1 MIQFH
6 KSNKNQWTNKFA
18 CGETVGK
25 DLTKSPSQIP
35 EGAIKVI
42 RLGLSLCEAF
52 SLPPRAIIKTEAN
65 RLLLAQMPFFVI
77 QLRLRKLAFDATP
90 YHKKSHNLRLRDLL
104 HFCDSVG
111 IRTQDPQLRRLLL
124 YPAEL
129 PNQTFL
135 NWSAKIE
142 IIL

>member
-35 EGAIKVI
+35 ERAIKVI

-65 RLLLAQMPFFVI
+65 RHSACAESVFLL
-77 QLRLRKLAFDATP
+77 QLRLRKRAFDAS
-90 YHKKSHNLRLRDLL
+90 HIKKIAQPKVARFASFR
-104 HFCDSVG
+104 DSVG

-129 PNQTFL
+129 PNRLICYRLQ
-135 NWSAKIE
+135 I
-142 IIL
+142 

>member
-35 EGAIKVI
+35 ERAIKVI

-65 RLLLAQMPFFVI
+65 RLLLAQMPFFCSSFAYESLLST
-77 QLRLRKLAFDATP
+77 LRRITKNRTTFGW
-90 YHKKSHNLRLRDLL
+90 DLL
-104 HFCDSVG
+104 ALLAHPLPPRA
-111 IRTQDPQLRRLLL
+111 IIKTEANRLLL
-124 YPAEL
+124 AQMP
-129 PNQTFL
+129 FF
-135 NWSAKIE
+135 
-142 IIL
+142 

>member
-35 EGAIKVI
+35 ERAIKVI

-77 QLRLRKLAFDATP
+77 QLLLRKLAFDATP

-104 HFCDSVG
+104 CFV
-111 IRTQDPQLRRLLL
+111 IRLGFEPKTHSLEGCCSIQLSYRTR
-124 YPAEL
+124 P
-129 PNQTFL
+129 F
-135 NWSAKIE
+135 
-142 IIL
+142 

>member
-35 EGAIKVI
+35 ERAIKVI

-104 HFCDSVG
+104 CFV
-111 IRTQDPQLRRLLL
+111 IRLGFEPKTHSLEGCCSIQLSYRTR
-124 YPAEL
+124 P
-129 PNQTFL
+129 F
-135 NWSAKIE
+135 
-142 IIL
+142 

>member
-35 EGAIKVI
+35 ERAIKVI

-77 QLRLRKLAFDATP
+77 QLRLRKLAFDASL
-90 YHKKSHNLRLRDLL
+90 YQKKSHNLRLRDLL
-104 HFCDSVG
+104 RFV
-111 IRTQDPQLRRLLL
+111 IRLGFEPKTHSLEGCCSIQLSYRTR
-124 YPAEL
+124 P
-129 PNQTFL
+129 F
-135 NWSAKIE
+135 
-142 IIL
+142 